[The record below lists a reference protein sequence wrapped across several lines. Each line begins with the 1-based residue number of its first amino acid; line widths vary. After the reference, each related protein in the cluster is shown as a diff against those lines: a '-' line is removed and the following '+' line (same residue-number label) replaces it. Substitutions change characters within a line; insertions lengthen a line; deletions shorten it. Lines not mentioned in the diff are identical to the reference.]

1 MQEWLRKAKNRLA
14 REENL
19 NALNAYTD
27 RLIDIN
33 KKHGVAQLEVLWHS
47 IWFWKDQSVHID
59 YSWSKVQEYFTSYS
73 ISIDLVSLPL

>member
-33 KKHGVAQLEVLWHS
+33 KKHGVAQLEVL
-47 IWFWKDQSVHID
+47 
-59 YSWSKVQEYFTSYS
+59 
-73 ISIDLVSLPL
+73 